1 MYSRGGGGGE
11 HDDDSDDCNKGGGGG
26 MILLPAL
33 PVKGE
38 NEILVTE
45 APVRVGLTAK
55 GFGMG
60 LGNCLSFDLKADKF
74 VGREDT
80 RKANGGV
87 TDLVSSLGLS
97 ASSLGRSSSYFFAS
111 LPLPASPLGPSAY
124 ILTTPLSQDG
134 PSPIAGLSTDG
145 AGESE

>member
-38 NEILVTE
+38 NEVLVTE

-55 GFGMG
+55 GLGMG

-87 TDLVSSLGLS
+87 TDLVSSLGLCK
-97 ASSLGRSSSYFFAS
+97 
-111 LPLPASPLGPSAY
+111 
-124 ILTTPLSQDG
+124 TK
-134 PSPIAGLSTDG
+134 
-145 AGESE
+145 